1 MNWKIFP
8 PHLIQL
14 ESKVNPMGKLTFFEG
29 TEDFPFPIYRS
40 FWISGVPEGGK
51 RGVHAHRKESQ
62 LLICL
67 QGKVSVDLE
76 DLSGTKFTFLLNNAD
91 QALLIPPMIWS
102 SVTFEANVLL
112 LVLSDLHFDEE
123 DYIRKKEDF
132 SALQVAYSKGD
143 FYGGF

>member
-1 MNWKIFP
+1 MNRKIFP

-29 TEDFPFPIYRS
+29 TEDFPFPIHRS

-51 RGVHAHRKESQ
+51 RGVHAHRMETQ

-76 DLSGTKFTFLLNNAD
+76 DLSGTKFTFLLSNAD

-102 SVTFEANVLL
+102 SVTFGVNVLL
-112 LVLSDLHFDEE
+112 LVLSDQHFDEE
-123 DYIRKKEDF
+123 DYIRNKADF

-143 FYGGF
+143 FYGDF